1 MDPTARGALTATSR
15 SPIPISG
22 FPIPDSDSDHSDGVD
37 DQEVAA
43 RLGRR
48 GVAALPLSNSY
59 VGPAR
64 RQGLL
69 LGFACAAPQRLL
81 QATRIL
87 GDVLT
92 VTA

>member
-22 FPIPDSDSDHSDGVD
+22 FPIPDSDHSDGVD

-43 RLGRR
+43 RLGCR